1 MDVNSFCGMMQTEIN
16 FLKAKLYDIMRAV
29 EKTKNKE
36 KKTQAAQLTE
46 LHALIEHLSEM
57 NSKLSKAC
65 PLDWSREKQEIE
77 SKKAELLKKIDI
89 WDSDHIAGLVDN

>member
-29 EKTKNKE
+29 EESKGKGENK
-36 KKTQAAQLTE
+36 QAAQLTE
-46 LHALIEHLSEM
+46 LHILIDHLAQM

-77 SKKAELLKKIDI
+77 SKKAELIKKIDI

>member
-29 EKTKNKE
+29 EKAKGKE
-36 KKTQAAQLTE
+36 KKTRAAQLTE

-57 NSKLSKAC
+57 NSKLANAC
-65 PLDWSREKQEIE
+65 PLDWSREKREIE